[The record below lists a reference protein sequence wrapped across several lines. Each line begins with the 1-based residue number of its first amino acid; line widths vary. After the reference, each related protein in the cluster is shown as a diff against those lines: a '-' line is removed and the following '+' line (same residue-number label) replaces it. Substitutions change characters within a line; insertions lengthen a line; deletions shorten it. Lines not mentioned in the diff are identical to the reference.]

1 MNSKILI
8 SSICFSKMKKNFL
21 DYILQTK
28 IKNIELATTMVSNK
42 NNLSEL
48 KSFARII
55 KKKNISVKAMQS
67 IFFNTNINIEN
78 KNFNKEFLQHMNKIV
93 KICKLFNCKTINLG
107 SATLREFKNK
117 KNVKFYMNSFKKSL
131 LNFLKKNKNI
141 NLNIEPVYKN
151 KNKNFL
157 LADYTECISFVKNLN
172 LDNLKVVYDNGI
184 ASSQKFKLDSRFI
197 NDDIFGHVQLNS
209 LFMSPINLKRY
220 NFIIN
225 YFIKNNY
232 NYYFSIESFFNS
244 RTFNDFLKK
253 YDFASK

>member
-1 MNSKILI
+1 MNNKILI

-21 DYILQTK
+21 DYILESK

-42 NNLSEL
+42 NDLSEL

-78 KNFNKEFLQHMNKIV
+78 KNFNKEFLQHMNKIL
-93 KICKLFNCKTINLG
+93 KICRLFNCKTINLG

-117 KNVKFYMNSFKKSL
+117 RKVKFYMNNLRKNLSK
-131 LNFLKKNKNI
+131 FLKKNKNI
-141 NLNIEPVYKN
+141 NLNIEPVYKI
-151 KNKNFL
+151 KNKKFL

-184 ASSQKFKLDSRFI
+184 ASSQNFRLDNRFI
-197 NDDIFGHVQLNS
+197 NDGIFGHVQLNGLS
-209 LFMSPINLKRY
+209 MSPINLKRY
-220 NFIIN
+220 NFIVN

-232 NYYFSIESFFNS
+232 NNYFSIESFFNK
-244 RTFNDFLKK
+244 RTFNYFLKK
-253 YDFASK
+253 HDFTSK